1 MAEIAGISLDDVAG
15 GTDELTDEFSD
26 LVEEND

>member
-1 MAEIAGISLDDVAG
+1 MAEIAGISLDDVAE

-26 LVEEND
+26 LVE